1 MARKSI
7 NPGLPDLDRFLEGR
21 ERKYVTYAEGSDMYG
36 IPYYSWLPGNGARSR
51 VQNREIESENPYEIV
66 TKLVTKVEVVI
77 IR

>member
-21 ERKYVTYAEGSDMYG
+21 ERKFVTYAEGSDMYG
-36 IPYYSWLPGNGARSR
+36 IPYYSWLPGNGAGSR

-66 TKLVTKVEVVI
+66 TKLVTKIEVVI
-77 IR
+77 IW